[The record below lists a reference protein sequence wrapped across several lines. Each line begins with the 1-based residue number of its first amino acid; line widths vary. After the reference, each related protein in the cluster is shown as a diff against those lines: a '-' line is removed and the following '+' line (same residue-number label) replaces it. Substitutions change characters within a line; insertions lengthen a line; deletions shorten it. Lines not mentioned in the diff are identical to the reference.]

1 MNSSTTCIECS
12 DQPLDVAFHPNI
24 PTFLAAALV
33 DGTVEIHDFQ
43 EIIQNCL
50 ENRNIDLDDDDEP
63 DTIISST
70 HVHTQLLPSKITECG
85 SKLASC
91 RTILFSQSELARM
104 DDVSGHGSSGKTIL
118 YTGGTA
124 GDLVALDAE
133 RLCTF
138 SKESTLKKCQLWRV
152 SDASRSPINVLYELL
167 PTTASGAIPLL
178 ASGDDKGCVRVW
190 DTRICGNRT
199 TSSSSTSSVA
209 TGKNNP
215 AGCVMSWQKHDDYI
229 SGFDQSPLDP
239 NVLLASSADC
249 RISVYDLRMAAN
261 GANYQQIDGSVRL
274 SDDIEDELLSIK
286 VIKNGKKVV
295 CGSANGV
302 LNVWSYG
309 TWGDISDRFPGHPKS
324 VDALL
329 KFDENTLLTG
339 SSDGLIRV
347 VSIHPD
353 QMLGVLGDH
362 EGYPIEHL
370 QFNSD
375 RSFVGSVTH
384 DNVIRLWDTKI
395 LSDDDSDNEENGNVL
410 KTKSK
415 LRALPSNTLMLE
427 RESDDEWDDMDD
439 DTNMKD
445 ADNDDDSNSNG
456 TESDDSDDDH
466 GRKKRFDRLKTD
478 NEKFFE
484 DL

>member
-1 MNSSTTCIECS
+1 MNSSSASIECS
-12 DQPLDVAFHPNI
+12 DQPLDVAFHPNK
-24 PTFLAAALV
+24 TTLLAAALV
-33 DGTVEIHDFQ
+33 DGTVEIHDFH
-43 EIIQNCL
+43 ELLNTG
-50 ENRNIDLDDDDEP
+50 EVNIDQLDDDDEP

-70 HVHTQLLPSKITECG
+70 AVHTQLLPSNITASG
-85 SKLASC
+85 SKHASC
-91 RTILFSQSELARM
+91 RTLLFSRSEVS
-104 DDVSGHGSSGKTIL
+104 DNDVPTNAGSSGKTIL

-138 SKESTLKKCQLWRV
+138 SKESKLKHCMMWRI
-152 SDASRSPINVLYELL
+152 SNASKSPINALYELSSSCL
-167 PTTASGAIPLL
+167 ASSSGGVPLL
-178 ASGDDKGCVRVW
+178 VSGDDDGYVRIW
-190 DTRICGNRT
+190 DTRLCGNKA
-199 TSSSSTSSVA
+199 TSSSSSVA
-209 TGKNNP
+209 SYKNVP
-215 AGCVMSWQKHDDYI
+215 TGCVMSWKKHDDYI
-229 SGFDQSPLDP
+229 SGFDQSPLEP
-239 NVLLASSADC
+239 NVLLASSSDC
-249 RISVYDLRMAAN
+249 RISVYDVRMASNAIN
-261 GANYQQIDGSVRL
+261 SQQHDDSVRL

-302 LNVWSYG
+302 LNIWSYG

-353 QMLGVLGDH
+353 RMLGVLGDH
-362 EGYPIEHL
+362 DGYPIEHL

-384 DNVIRLWDTKI
+384 DNIIRLWDTKV
-395 LSDDDSDNEENGNVL
+395 LSDDSGDEDNPDGL
-410 KTKSK
+410 KTKPK
-415 LRALPSNTLMLE
+415 LQAFTSNMLVPE
-427 RESDDEWDDMDD
+427 R
-439 DTNMKD
+439 
-445 ADNDDDSNSNG
+445 
-456 TESDDSDDDH
+456 DSDDDWDEMDDDAEMKDDDDDDSSNEDDAESDDNSN
-466 GRKKRFDRLKTD
+466 GRGKSKRFDRLKTD